1 MKEHKS
7 LHTWTLLFVV
17 NGLVL
22 TAGFVLLLAISLK
35 SLEDTAQEQTEQ
47 NLRSFAYSLDKLLPQ
62 PSTLN
67 NTANSETNS
76 SAGSTNIDSFVK
88 NLTASDPSY
97 RITLIDSDG
106 SVIADSIADPATM
119 ENHSTRTEVR
129 NALAGKEGT
138 SLHTSSVS
146 KKALMYYAIPSTY
159 NGRQIALRL
168 SMPVD
173 ETVFFSTETRSSLI
187 ATAIILLAAVLVAS
201 FLIALKIVRPIYEM
215 QKATEQYR
223 KGNYDFHVHIRSPR
237 EMADLGDS
245 FNLMSDTITKNISD
259 LKNMERVRK
268 DFVANVSH
276 ELKTPVT
283 SIKGFTETLLD
294 GAIEDADT
302 SRHFLGII
310 DTQCSRLMNI
320 IEDLLTLSRLESD
333 GTAPDMIESDLV
345 QIAKSACDNLTKTAE
360 SKKINLIYHP
370 SEKEISVEVNPG
382 LIEQA
387 ISNLID
393 NAIKYCPE
401 GSEVLCTVET
411 DPATKEN
418 YSSAKDA
425 NGTLT
430 IARIVVEDNGIG
442 IPDELSERI
451 FERFYRVD
459 KGRSRDAG
467 GTGLGLS
474 IVRHIVTLHKGTVCE
489 KKRPDGKSGARFE
502 ITLPIYN
509 A

>member
-1 MKEHKS
+1 MLDTAWLKILFDEEKNMKERKS

-22 TAGFVLLLAISLK
+22 TAGFILLLCISLK

-47 NLRSFAYSLDKLLPQ
+47 NLRSFAYSLNKLLP
-62 PSTLN
+62 PPP
-67 NTANSETNS
+67 A
-76 SAGSTNIDSFVK
+76 NIDSFVK
-88 NLTASDPSY
+88 SLTQQDPSY
-97 RITLIDSDG
+97 RITLIESDG
-106 SVIADSIADPATM
+106 TVIADSLADPKTM
-119 ENHSTRTEVR
+119 ENHSTRSEVR
-129 NALAGKEGT
+129 SAFAGKEGT

-146 KKALMYYAIPSTY
+146 NKPLMYFAIPSQY
-159 NGRQIALRL
+159 DGRTIALRL

-173 ETVFFSTETRSSLI
+173 ETVFFSTETKSSLI
-187 ATAIILLAAVLVAS
+187 AAAIILLAAVLITS
-201 FLIALKIVRPIYEM
+201 FLIALQIVKPIYEM

-245 FNLMSDTITKNISD
+245 FNIMSDTITKNITD

-294 GAIEDADT
+294 GAIDDKDT

-333 GTAPDMIESDLV
+333 GTAPDMVDADLV
-345 QIAKSACDNLTKTAE
+345 QIVKSACDNLDKKAE
-360 SKKINLIYHP
+360 EKKINLIYRP
-370 SEKEISVEVNPG
+370 SEKEIGIEVNPG

-387 ISNLID
+387 VSNLVD

-401 GSEVLCTVET
+401 GSTVLCTVET
-411 DPATKEN
+411 DPADKSFDTHSRSDN
-418 YSSAKDA
+418 AF
-425 NGTLT
+425 NV
-430 IARIVVEDNGIG
+430 ARIVVEDDGAG
-442 IPDELSERI
+442 IPEELSERI

-474 IVRHIVTLHKGTVCE
+474 IVRHIVALHKGTVCE

-502 ITLPIYN
+502 IVLPLSN
-509 A
+509 

>member
-22 TAGFVLLLAISLK
+22 TAGFILLLAISLK
-35 SLEDTAQEQTEQ
+35 SLEDTAMEQTEQ
-47 NLRSFAYSLDKLLPQ
+47 NLRSFAYSLDKLIPA
-62 PSTLN
+62 PP
-67 NTANSETNS
+67 ADVD
-76 SAGSTNIDSFVK
+76 AFVK
-88 NLTASDPSY
+88 NLTHADPAY
-97 RITLIDSDG
+97 RITLIDENG
-106 SVIADSIADPATM
+106 SVIADSIADPKTM

-129 NALAGKEGT
+129 SALAGKEGT

-146 KKALMYYAIPSTY
+146 KKQLMYFAIPSMY
-159 NGRQIALRL
+159 DDRPMVLRL

-187 ATAIILLAAVLVAS
+187 AAAIILLAAVLVAS
-201 FLIALKIVRPIYEM
+201 FLIALQIVRPIYEM

-245 FNLMSDTITKNISD
+245 FNLMSDTITKNITD
-259 LKNMERVRK
+259 LKNMERIRK

-294 GAIEDADT
+294 GAIDDRDT

-310 DTQCSRLMNI
+310 DTQCARLMNI

-333 GTAPDMIESDLV
+333 GAAPDLIDADLV
-345 QIAKSACDNLTKTAE
+345 QIVKSACDNLAKAAE
-360 SKKINLIYHP
+360 EQKINLTFRP
-370 SEKEISVEVNPG
+370 SEKEIQVQVNPG

-387 ISNLID
+387 VSNLID
-393 NAIKYCPE
+393 NAVKYCPE
-401 GSEVLCTVET
+401 GSEILCMVET
-411 DPATKEN
+411 EPAEPSHAETVRSGN
-418 YSSAKDA
+418 A
-425 NGTLT
+425 NKVFEQHPSTT
-430 IARIVVEDNGIG
+430 VARIVVEDNGSG
-442 IPDELSERI
+442 IPEELSERI

-474 IVRHIVTLHKGTVCE
+474 IVRHIIPLHPGTVCE

-502 ITLPIYN
+502 IVLPLSN
-509 A
+509 